1 MSISD
6 ATTRLE
12 TRRRLD
18 RRRWWLRIGSAGLV
32 VVLLAVAAYVVWFS
46 PVLAAST
53 ITVTGNK
60 VLSKTDVVAATQD
73 VSGTPLARLDAA
85 AIADRVAGL
94 PAVAEVTVSRYWPD
108 RLRVAI
114 TERVPHLSIPAGG
127 GYLVA
132 DESGVVFQAVKDQPS
147 GLVRVV
153 ADPNDQAVL
162 ADVGAVFSALDDR
175 QRAQVNR
182 LEAPSRDGIIL
193 RLRDGAKVIWGSAE
207 QSELK
212 SQVLATLLPLGGDVF
227 DVSAPGFPARR

>member
-1 MSISD
+1 MSLSD

-12 TRRRLD
+12 TRRRLE
-18 RRRWWLRIGSAGLV
+18 RRRWWLRIGGAGLAGI
-32 VVLLAVAAYVVWFS
+32 LLAVAAYLVWFS

-60 VLSKTDVVAATQD
+60 VLSKTEVVAATQ
-73 VSGTPLARLDAA
+73 VAPGTPLARLDAA

-94 PAVAEVTVSRYWPD
+94 PAVAQVTVSRDWPD
-108 RLRVAI
+108 RLRVEI

-162 ADVGAVFSALDDR
+162 ADVGAVFSALDPR
-175 QRAQVNR
+175 QRTQVNR
-182 LEAPSRDGIIL
+182 LEAPSRDGIVL
-193 RLRDGAKVIWGSAE
+193 RLRDGAKVIWGSAD
-207 QSELK
+207 QSDLK